1 MSSSSP
7 DPADESRLS
16 RSALRLKRMFPGVE
30 LVPEDLYL
38 LESFQLGY
46 LPGWAPESELACLL
60 RAYPGIETF
69 MRKRHPPID
78 GYLDRIIRE
87 NPGSGNCTH
96 AAAQEVLWTLAD
108 MLVYSRCPEVYD
120 SLEFH
125 GWDFGE
131 ITSIVSLKGATVLD
145 AGAGTGR
152 VAFEAVLHADEVYA
166 VEPVGRLREYIRDKA
181 RGKGLRNLHVTDG
194 FLHRLPFPD
203 GFFDVL
209 ITSHALGWELERELP
224 EMERVVTRG
233 GFVIH
238 CPGTSASEGSTG
250 NHMVLTSPPW
260 NYRFS
265 VYEESDGSKRKYW
278 KEL

>member
-1 MSSSSP
+1 MSSSYP
-7 DPADESRLS
+7 DPVEGDGLS
-16 RSALRLKRMFPGVE
+16 RSALRMKRMFPGVE

-38 LESFQLGY
+38 LEPFQLGY
-46 LPGWAPESELACLL
+46 LPGWAPEAELACLL
-60 RAYPGIETF
+60 RACPGIETF
-69 MRKRHPPID
+69 MRKSHPPID
-78 GYLDRIIRE
+78 GYLDRIIGE
-87 NPGSGNCTH
+87 NPGSGDRNH
-96 AAAQEVLWTLAD
+96 DDAQELLWTLAD
-108 MLVYSRCPEVYD
+108 MLVYGKCPEVYD

-152 VAFEAVLHADEVYA
+152 VAFEAALHAEEVYA
-166 VEPVGRLREYIRDKA
+166 VEPVGRLRDFMREKA
-181 RGKGLRNLHVTDG
+181 RKTGLGNVHVTDG
-194 FLHRLPFPD
+194 FLHSLPFSN

-209 ITSHALGWELERELP
+209 ITSHALGWKLEEELP

-233 GFVIH
+233 GSVIH
-238 CPGTSASEGSTG
+238 CPGTLASEGESG
-250 NHMVLTSPPW
+250 AHIVLTSPPW

-278 KEL
+278 KEV